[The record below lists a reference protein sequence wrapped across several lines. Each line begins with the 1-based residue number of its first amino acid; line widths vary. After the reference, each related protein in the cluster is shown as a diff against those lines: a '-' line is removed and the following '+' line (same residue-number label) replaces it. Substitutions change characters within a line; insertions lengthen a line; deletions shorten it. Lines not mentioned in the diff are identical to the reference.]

1 VQHPR
6 TVIAV
11 TLALIT
17 IVAGGIALAGGDG
30 QDTSTSPASN
40 ESTTAGASP
49 RSGPG
54 ALPPAFVECMA
65 EQGFDIDSLDQMHA
79 APPQALQACVGSLHQ

>member
-1 VQHPR
+1 VRRPR

-11 TLALIT
+11 ALTLIT

-30 QDTSTSPASN
+30 DDTSTSPASN
-40 ESTTAGASP
+40 ERASP
-49 RSGPG
+49 GSAPG
-54 ALPPAFVECMA
+54 TLPPAFVDCMA